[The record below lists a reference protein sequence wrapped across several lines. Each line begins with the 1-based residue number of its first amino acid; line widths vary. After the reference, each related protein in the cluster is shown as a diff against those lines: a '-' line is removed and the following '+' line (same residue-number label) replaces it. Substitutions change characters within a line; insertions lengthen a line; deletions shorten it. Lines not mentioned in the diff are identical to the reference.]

1 MQRREGQE
9 ANVDLEAAGTD
20 AEMADRRRTY
30 KWFVRGVL
38 LFAVHALVIL
48 AVLGWVFSD
57 NMG

>member
-1 MQRREGQE
+1 MQPREGQE
-9 ANVDLEAAGTD
+9 TNVDLEAAGTD